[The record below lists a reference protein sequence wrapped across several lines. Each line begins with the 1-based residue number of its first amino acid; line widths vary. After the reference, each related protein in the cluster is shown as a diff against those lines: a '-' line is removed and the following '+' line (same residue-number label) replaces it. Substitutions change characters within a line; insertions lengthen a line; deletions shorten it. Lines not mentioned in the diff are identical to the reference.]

1 MVYFGT
7 YELFRIALHEDVQK
21 VTSKPRITKE
31 AESARE
37 AWSQY
42 TSRENS
48 QIVDLCVGQLKSSL
62 TCSHCGYV
70 SNVRPELSA
79 WKILGTIIFD
89 RTFINWVFQ
98 VWDPFWDLSVPLPSG
113 ARNVEDCLEEFRKE
127 EVEIRCLNA
136 FTENLIS
143 DARWQWETKMW
154 KMQRASAHEK
164 EVWCRKG
171 SKSPCDTFETIW
183 RFIGLFKE

>member
-79 WKILGTIIFD
+79 
-89 RTFINWVFQ
+89 
-98 VWDPFWDLSVPLPSG
+98 
-113 ARNVEDCLEEFRKE
+113 
-127 EVEIRCLNA
+127 
-136 FTENLIS
+136 
-143 DARWQWETKMW
+143 
-154 KMQRASAHEK
+154 
-164 EVWCRKG
+164 
-171 SKSPCDTFETIW
+171 
-183 RFIGLFKE
+183 

>member
-1 MVYFGT
+1 MLNIFQ
-7 YELFRIALHEDVQK
+7 ALHEDVQK

-70 SNVRPELSA
+70 SNVSRKQNFIFGQVCL
-79 WKILGTIIFD
+79 KICNIL
-89 RTFINWVFQ
+89 
-98 VWDPFWDLSVPLPSG
+98 
-113 ARNVEDCLEEFRKE
+113 A
-127 EVEIRCLNA
+127 
-136 FTENLIS
+136 
-143 DARWQWETKMW
+143 
-154 KMQRASAHEK
+154 
-164 EVWCRKG
+164 
-171 SKSPCDTFETIW
+171 
-183 RFIGLFKE
+183 

>member
-1 MVYFGT
+1 M
-7 YELFRIALHEDVQK
+7 QK

-70 SNVRPELSA
+70 SNVRAEFVA
-79 WKILGTIIFD
+79 RKILGTIIFM
-89 RTFINWVFQ
+89 RIFQ

-127 EVEIRCLNA
+127 EVEI
-136 FTENLIS
+136 
-143 DARWQWETKMW
+143 
-154 KMQRASAHEK
+154 H
-164 EVWCRKG
+164 V
-171 SKSPCDTFETIW
+171 
-183 RFIGLFKE
+183 

>member
-1 MVYFGT
+1 M
-7 YELFRIALHEDVQK
+7 QK
-21 VTSKPRITKE
+21 VTQKPRITKE

-48 QIVDLCVGQLKSSL
+48 QIVDYCVGQLKSSL

-70 SNVRPELSA
+70 SNVRPEDSVSI
-79 WKILGTIIFD
+79 ILGTIIFD
-89 RTFINWVFQ
+89 RFFIIFQ

-127 EVEIRCLNA
+127 EVEIRYLNA
-136 FTENLIS
+136 FTQNLIS
-143 DARWQWETKMW
+143 DARWQ
-154 KMQRASAHEK
+154 
-164 EVWCRKG
+164 
-171 SKSPCDTFETIW
+171 
-183 RFIGLFKE
+183 